1 MWRWRFC
8 PPYGKWNTPSDI
20 TLFLNQPPSAQ
31 YKNINVSMIL
41 FIIDSETLSAGSWI
55 VDLYPN
61 SSHIPQSE
69 CFMNPLNCF
78 SYWHDLVGPFLSIP
92 DKNEKTKHFKYSS
105 IKSQLDKNATKKRKR
120 ASNNKKPV
128 GPPTPTAST
137 SNEQWQTTTP
147 HGNIL
152 AGKFGAKQNGNFF
165 RAGSLPAVL
174 SESKPMKDAD
184 RLLGVLTEHAC
195 VDSYL
200 EEGQVYNLVHAYHFH
215 IISVTK
221 CSI

>member
-1 MWRWRFC
+1 MEYTVWYHPLFKSTSFSPIQKHQRIDDFIYYRLRNLIGRLLDRRLIPEQLSYSTIRMFHE
-8 PPYGKWNTPSDI
+8 SSEL
-20 TLFLNQPPSAQ
+20 LFLFTWLCRP
-31 YKNINVSMIL
+31 
-41 FIIDSETLSAGSWI
+41 
-55 VDLYPN
+55 
-61 SSHIPQSE
+61 
-69 CFMNPLNCF
+69 
-78 SYWHDLVGPFLSIP
+78 PFLSIP

-120 ASNNKKPV
+120 ASNNKNPV

-200 EEGQVYNLVHAYHFH
+200 EEGQLYNLLHAYHFH